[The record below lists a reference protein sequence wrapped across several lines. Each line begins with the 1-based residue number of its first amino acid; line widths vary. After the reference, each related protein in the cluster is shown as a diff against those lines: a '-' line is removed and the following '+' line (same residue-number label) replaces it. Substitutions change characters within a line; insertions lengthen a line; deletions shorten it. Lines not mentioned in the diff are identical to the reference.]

1 MRSMSFRLYR
11 RWKERRRRALDRYA
25 QMSDEQRA
33 AIDRYKHRPGETG
46 LPGATNAPRDTR
58 PH

>member
-25 QMSDEQRA
+25 EMGDEQRE
-33 AIDRYKHRPGETG
+33 AIDRYKHRPEFGP
-46 LPGATNAPRDTR
+46 PGSTIAPRDTR

>member
-1 MRSMSFRLYR
+1 MRSMSLRLYR
-11 RWKERRRRALDRYA
+11 RWKERRRRALERYA
-25 QMSDEQRA
+25 EMSEEQRD
-33 AIDRYKHRPGETG
+33 AIDRYQHRPKFG